1 MSLTHTPL
9 GLMDDKRSTR
19 KKKKEAKQCTLITAA
34 LHFSAFYLSRGIDFM
49 ASITFNG
56 VELWKEPWNDTE
68 AAVRR
73 NPKGFPLTFLFFSLP
88 LFLHHSFFSC
98 PWGQNANSLRGVFG
112 ILLASVNLLC
122 YRSWILSIYLHGVP
136 LWIWFT
142 WQEWLYAC
150 LCMCVHTLMH

>member
-9 GLMDDKRSTR
+9 GLMDEKRSTR

-73 NPKGFPLTFLFFSLP
+73 NPKGFPLTFYSFLSLFSSIILFFPAHGGKML
-88 LFLHHSFFSC
+88 
-98 PWGQNANSLRGVFG
+98 
-112 ILLASVNLLC
+112 
-122 YRSWILSIYLHGVP
+122 ILSEEYLEFCLPQWLCFATGAGYCPYIYMAFHCEFDLHGRSDFMLV
-136 LWIWFT
+136 
-142 WQEWLYAC
+142 
-150 LCMCVHTLMH
+150 CVCVCIL